1 MNSCPGQIRKTETVE
16 RRYSL
21 IKNSSPILKKI
32 LKKIDNLANRKIRMI
47 LVNPFEKDPDE
58 TYRAYQRFR
67 KRNEYDKAYRCI
79 ESLLKRFPDD
89 MELLDEIV
97 ALSL

>member
-1 MNSCPGQIRKTETVE
+1 
-16 RRYSL
+16 
-21 IKNSSPILKKI
+21 
-32 LKKIDNLANRKIRMI
+32 MI

-79 ESLLKRFPDD
+79 ENLLKRFPDD

-97 ALSL
+97 AWPWARFETRILRDRG

>member
-1 MNSCPGQIRKTETVE
+1 LLKQF
-16 RRYSL
+16 
-21 IKNSSPILKKI
+21 PILKNI
-32 LKKIDNLANRKIRMI
+32 LKKIDKLATPKIRMI

-58 TYRAYQRFR
+58 TYRAYQRFL

-79 ESLLKRFPDD
+79 ESLLKRFTDD

-97 ALSL
+97 GSSWPPTGGITLS